1 MKYIKI
7 KSFAEVDGKSYTTF
21 GIEAVENGIVI
32 DTVEDVSPDER
43 AVGKLAADCN
53 KYELSVE
60 HLRDI
65 IEDFLASE

>member
-7 KSFAEVDGKSYTTF
+7 KSFAEVEGKSYPTF

-43 AVGKLAADCN
+43 AVGRLAAACN

-65 IEDFLASE
+65 IEDFLAS